1 MKYPRTPHLPF
12 SPGLSK
18 QEKVCK
24 NLSFLKQDVVITEKR
39 DGSNVCLADTGL
51 FARSHSG
58 SPTHSSFDW
67 LKVKYDCVKSLIP
80 EDTFIFGE
88 WLYAKHSIH
97 YTALKDYLE
106 VFAVCTNN
114 TFLSWEDTE
123 KFCTDRNFMMVPFI
137 FKGRTTIKDIAKY
150 CVGNEHKEGIVVR
163 AARSFSLEEFSSC
176 VAKWVRPN
184 HVQTTEHWTNQKIT
198 RNLLV

>member
-106 VFAVCTNN
+106 VFAVCANN

-123 KFCTDRNFMMVPFI
+123 KFCTDRNFMMVPLI

-163 AARSFSLEEFSSC
+163 AARSFSLEEFSAC